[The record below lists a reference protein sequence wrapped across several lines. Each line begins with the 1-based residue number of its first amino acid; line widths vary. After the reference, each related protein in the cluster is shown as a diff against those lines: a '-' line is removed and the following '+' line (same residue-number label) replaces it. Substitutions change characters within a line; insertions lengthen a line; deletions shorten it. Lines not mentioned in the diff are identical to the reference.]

1 MKKALCKFINTH
13 YQAVRQAIVGAR
25 GIQMNDLVV
34 HDLERDYDVGYGYT
48 AYQIELSTI
57 EELIERGVITVG
69 EVRDLMRRNVYRSAY
84 VDRGLEVRF

>member
-1 MKKALCKFINTH
+1 
-13 YQAVRQAIVGAR
+13 
-25 GIQMNDLVV
+25 MNDLVV